1 MSALVATAL
10 SVGVLAG
17 IATWAFL
24 TVGSILIWA
33 AFVAWACFF
42 HCGGDTAALKTTIV
56 GNIFGVIAGWVA
68 ALLILY
74 VPLAGPLTLP
84 VWAGIVVVV
93 TVIIVCLASAIPLLA
108 SIPATVYGYACAFAF
123 LLQTPEKL
131 TQAALIAPNFDNVL
145 VNVIVSMVIGALF
158 GWASG
163 QLAGVLT
170 KTEAPAK

>member
-1 MSALVATAL
+1 MSSRIATAL

-17 IATWAFL
+17 IAAWIFL
-24 TVGSILIWA
+24 AVGTILIWA
-33 AFVAWACFF
+33 AFVAWACYF
-42 HCGGDTAALKTTIV
+42 HCGGDKNPLQSTIA

-74 VPLAGPLTLP
+74 VPLAGTLTLP
-84 VWAGIVVVV
+84 LWAGIVVVV
-93 TVIIVCLASAIPLLA
+93 TVVIVCLATAIPLLA
-108 SIPATVYGYACAFAF
+108 SIPAAVYGYACAFAF
-123 LLQTPEKL
+123 LLQTPDKL

-170 KTEAPAK
+170 KSAVPAK